1 MSLERITHIEGL
13 DAFESHELFDDTKPD
28 SVLCRFFVKKEEM
41 PFLTAQEGR
50 LIEHNFIHVERQWEL
65 GRSQYSRRIR
75 DHVKWDEDNKRWKVV
90 KLAEGKRSDIGRN
103 PQEWNAFFRNA
114 KDNEVG
120 TPLSLLFKND
130 PSRVAV
136 YERYGITTIDRL
148 AQVNYNDITS
158 IGMGARE
165 DQERAK
171 AYIARAKEDAGATQL
186 NHALEM
192 VNSENQSLRTQMA
205 DMEAKLNELLRSQL
219 EEMAEVK
226 HEARPR
232 GRPRNVEVEA

>member
-1 MSLERITHIEGL
+1 MSLEKITHIEGL
-13 DAFESHELFDDTKPD
+13 EAFESHELFDDTRPD

-50 LIEHNFIHVERQWEL
+50 LIEHNFVYVEREWEL
-65 GRSQYSRRIR
+65 GRSKYARRVR
-75 DHVKWDEDNKRWKVV
+75 DHIKFDEVDKKWKVI
-90 KLAEGKRSDIGRN
+90 KLAEGKRSDIARN

-114 KDNEVG
+114 KDNEIG

-148 AQVNYNDITS
+148 AMVNPTDIDS

-171 AYIARAKEDAGATQL
+171 AYIERTKKDSGSTQL
-186 NHALEM
+186 NHKLEM
-192 VNSENQSLRTQMA
+192 VTEENQSLRAQMA
-205 DMEAKLNELLRSQL
+205 ELEAKLNEVLRSQIEQL
-219 EEMAEVK
+219 SDASQEP
-226 HEARPR
+226 RPR
-232 GRPRNVEVEA
+232 GRPRNTGVEA